1 MTHLMNSETTWDP
14 IIKRIISF
22 WTNRTDRRDRFVKDN
37 YYISVRKY
45 SSFLANSQNIV
56 IFEDLAPHR

>member
-56 IFEDLAPHR
+56 IF